1 MFCYW
6 IISFPL
12 SKTNKVLDRVNDELL
27 HLSSKTATKTV
38 ILFFSKKN
46 LQLSVI
52 PEFFVYYFPHLKN
65 DCVAKQNL
73 LNVQNLLKISV
84 L

>member
-38 ILFFSKKN
+38 ILFFSKKTYN
-46 LQLSVI
+46 
-52 PEFFVYYFPHLKN
+52 
-65 DCVAKQNL
+65 
-73 LNVQNLLKISV
+73 
-84 L
+84 